1 MPTDQKLRRL
11 PFWKVGSPEHVRF
24 WEAVNRYVV
33 ACGGNPSA
41 SLYGNLERQQAV
53 NAVELAMMDLAD
65 LPE

>member
-1 MPTDQKLRRL
+1 M
-11 PFWKVGSPEHVRF
+11 RF

-41 SLYGNLERQQAV
+41 SVYGDLERQQALD
-53 NAVELAMMDLAD
+53 AVELAMMDLAD